1 MRTRTGSS
9 RRRILGLF
17 AAVPLFAGKL
27 FAGKKKSPDLYAII
41 GGTVFRDPGFALRG
55 AEVTLEPEKA
65 VVHGSKLKGQ
75 KAVSDARGE
84 FAFRVPPLEGAKYKV
99 TATMTGM
106 APETKV
112 AETRG
117 GEERIDV
124 TFMLLPASK

>member
-1 MRTRTGSS
+1 MKKRTGSS
-9 RRRILGLF
+9 RRWFLCL
-17 AAVPLFAGKL
+17 VSLPL
-27 FAGKKKSPDLYAII
+27 FAGKKKSVDLYAII

-55 AEVTLEPEKA
+55 AEVTLEPVKA
-65 VVHGSKLKGQ
+65 VINGSKLKLQ
-75 KAVSDARGE
+75 HAISDARGE

-99 TATMTGM
+99 TAKMAGMT
-106 APETKV
+106 PETKL

>member
-1 MRTRTGSS
+1 MWSA
-9 RRRILGLF
+9 LVLL
-17 AAVPLFAGKL
+17 PLFAGGKML
-27 FAGKKKSPDLYAII
+27 AGRKKSADLYAII

-55 AEVTLEPEKA
+55 AEVTLEPEKT
-65 VVHGSKLKGQ
+65 VVNGSKLKGQ

-84 FAFRVPPLEGAKYKV
+84 FAFRVAPIEGAKYKL
-99 TATMTGM
+99 TASMPGLQ
-106 APETKV
+106 PETRF